1 MMYVMQTR
9 LILKL
14 IEVGVD
20 HVCDVGGLD
29 DVCDVGDAK
38 DIGEMQADLD
48 GVCDVE
54 EVDVDDVGDAKDV
67 GVGDVM

>member
-1 MMYVMQTR
+1 MQTR

-20 HVCDVGGLD
+20 HVCYVGDLD

-38 DIGEMQADLD
+38 DIGEMQADVG

>member
-1 MMYVMQTR
+1 M
-9 LILKL
+9 KL

-20 HVCDVGGLD
+20 HVCYVGDLD
-29 DVCDVGDAK
+29 GVCDVGDAK
-38 DIGEMQADLD
+38 DIGEMSADLG

-54 EVDVDDVGDAKDV
+54 EVDVGDAKDV